1 MATSKEIRIENLR
14 FLVKQFKTAD
24 AVARRAETAPMYLS
38 QILNQVKSSTGT
50 SRGVGDKLARKI
62 EVGCG
67 LPEGWMDTDHGALAE
82 IPSLDL
88 AKDDASASYFVTQ
101 ERTPYAVNVANA
113 KKQQSER
120 AEVAGSDASHDES
133 SNFSERRVALQLVD
147 EDEALLLSLYRGAMD
162 ERARQKIM
170 ETAKSAPKL
179 PIT

>member
-67 LPEGWMDTDHGALAE
+67 LPEGWMDADHGALTE

-88 AKDDASASYFVTQ
+88 AKDSASNLVTQ
-101 ERTPYAVNVANA
+101 ERVPYAVNVAHA
-113 KKQQSER
+113 KKQQSEQ
-120 AEVAGSDASHDES
+120 A
-133 SNFSERRVALQLVD
+133 
-147 EDEALLLSLYRGAMD
+147 
-162 ERARQKIM
+162 
-170 ETAKSAPKL
+170 
-179 PIT
+179 